1 MKRLMATLLLAT
13 MILSGCG
20 NNAAQKVEE
29 KAQEVKKE
37 AAQTVQEKAADVEQK
52 AAEVKQEAE
61 KVAQDAGNA
70 ANQKAVELVDATKSL
85 FKSSRE
91 IPLAGI
97 LPGVTLEKIIEAFGE
112 PTFRDGD
119 EVTFSNGMEIDL
131 KDNSNV
137 VEKVTVTTPNVKTPE
152 GVEVG
157 MSEYILNETYGPADK
172 VEVDDGKVE
181 YKYYSRDNAK
191 EIEFTSRGGII
202 TEISTKIRD

>member
-1 MKRLMATLLLAT
+1 MKKLMATLLFAT

-29 KAQEVKKE
+29 KAQEVKQE
-37 AAQTVQEKAADVEQK
+37 AAQTVQETAADVEQK

-61 KVAQDAGNA
+61 KVAQDASNA
-70 ANQKAVELVDATKSL
+70 ANQKVVELVDATKSL
-85 FKSSRE
+85 FSSSRE
-91 IPLAGI
+91 VPLAGI
-97 LPGVTLEKIIEAFGE
+97 LPGVTLEKIIAAFGE

-119 EVTFSNGMEIDL
+119 EVTFSNGMEVEL
-131 KDNSNV
+131 KDKTDV
-137 VEKVTVTTPNVKTPE
+137 VEKVTVTTPDVVTPE
-152 GVEVG
+152 GVAVG
-157 MSEYILNETYGPADK
+157 MSEYVLNDTYGPADK

-202 TEISTKIRD
+202 TEISTKVRD